1 MRFLKA
7 IMLSS
12 ILSVFAMSCSNG
24 HSVIQTDYNQC
35 KVKCVNLDFLC
46 SYSLRGTAPLF
57 NIFTACT
64 TLSEGCYRKCA
75 KHAGK
80 SSSSGSHSSGG
91 GGGHSSSSRGGSS
104 SSGGGSG
111 GGSHEILGNF

>member
-57 NIFTACT
+57 NIPLVEVIQVEVAADTVLHQVEEAVLQVVEVAEAVTKF
-64 TLSEGCYRKCA
+64 L
-75 KHAGK
+75 
-80 SSSSGSHSSGG
+80 
-91 GGGHSSSSRGGSS
+91 
-104 SSGGGSG
+104 
-111 GGSHEILGNF
+111 EISNDY